1 MIQAISQANAGKVQN
16 TAFKG
21 EPVAV
26 QTKAANSNLERS
38 PQSDT
43 IVKEN
48 TKESKKSF
56 TGWLIGAGVAI
67 AGLGI
72 YFLTRGKA
80 GAKASD
86 VAQEAASKAKD
97 AVETVAEKV
106 EAKASDTV
114 QDFTA
119 KTNDVVETVTEKVE
133 TKVSDTVSSLKTE
146 KKVKEKPTEVLNPD
160 KIIISPKEPKA
171 KGKPKNKTKPQ
182 VIEIKP
188 KPEEVKPKVEVQPN
202 SQSKAKPKIEE
213 QPPKTSTEQLN
224 RQVEDDN
231 LLMAALLADDIAGQ
245 GGKKTSQVAE
255 DLLDGAATVGVKKSD
270 DLVEDFFGKPVNDP
284 FNLKTKIFSDPD
296 ELNKPIDLIGDSYE
310 DDISKIVDQVDD
322 GIDTLRTDFYNSLDD
337 MDDFKMFDDMTS
349 SLDDIGNSLD
359 DGIDFVLDFM

>member
-1 MIQAISQANAGKVQN
+1 MLEAISQANAGKVQN

-48 TKESKKSF
+48 TAESKRSF

-106 EAKASDTV
+106 EAKASDAV
-114 QDFTA
+114 QDVTA
-119 KTNDVVETVTEKVE
+119 KANDVVETVTEKVE
-133 TKVSDTVSSLKTE
+133 IKVSDTVSSLKTE

-160 KIIISPKEPKA
+160 KIIIPPKEPKA

-188 KPEEVKPKVEVQPN
+188 KAEEVKPKSKPEVEKQP
-202 SQSKAKPKIEE
+202 KK
-213 QPPKTSTEQLN
+213 STEEPLN
-224 RQVEDDN
+224 QQVENDN
-231 LLMAALLADDIAGQ
+231 LLMAALLADDAAGQ
-245 GGKKTSQVAE
+245 GGKKASQVAE
-255 DLLDGAATVGVKKSD
+255 DLLDGAATAGVKKSD
-270 DLVEDFFGKPVNDP
+270 DLAEDFFGKPVNDP
-284 FNLKTKIFSDPD
+284 FNPKTEILSDAD
-296 ELNKPIDLIGDSYE
+296 GLNKPIDLIGDSYE
-310 DDISKIVDQVDD
+310 DDISKIMNQVDD
-322 GIDTLRTDFYNSLDD
+322 GIDALRTDFYNAFDD

-359 DGIDFVLDFM
+359 DGIDFGLDFM

>member
-1 MIQAISQANAGKVQN
+1 MIQSISQANTSKVQN
-16 TAFKG
+16 RAFKG
-21 EPVAV
+21 ETTAT
-26 QTKAANSNLERS
+26 QTKVVNSNLERS

-43 IVKEN
+43 IVKKN
-48 TKESKKSF
+48 AAESKKSF

-106 EAKASDTV
+106 EAKASDAV
-114 QDFTA
+114 QDVTVKA
-119 KTNDVVETVTEKVE
+119 NDVVETVTEKVE
-133 TKVSDTVSSLKTE
+133 TKVSDTVSSLKPE

-160 KIIISPKEPKA
+160 KIIIPPKEPKA
-171 KGKPKNKTKPQ
+171 KGKPESKTTPQ
-182 VIEIKP
+182 VIEIKS
-188 KPEEVKPKVEVQPN
+188 KPEEVKPKSKLEVEQQPKK
-202 SQSKAKPKIEE
+202 SIEE
-213 QPPKTSTEQLN
+213 PLN
-224 RQVEDDN
+224 QQVENDN
-231 LLMAALLADDIAGQ
+231 LLMAALLVDDAAGQ
-245 GGKKTSQVAE
+245 GGKKASQVAE
-255 DLLDGAATVGVKKSD
+255 DLLDGAATAGVKKSD

-310 DDISKIVDQVDD
+310 DDINKIMNQVDD
-322 GIDTLRTDFYNSLDD
+322 GLDGLKTDFYNSLDD
-337 MDDFKMFDDMTS
+337 MDDFKMFDDMNL

-359 DGIDFVLDFM
+359 DGIDFGLDFM

>member
-1 MIQAISQANAGKVQN
+1 MIQAISQSNAVKVQN
-16 TAFKG
+16 AAFKG
-21 EPVAV
+21 EAVAV

-56 TGWLIGAGVAI
+56 TGLLIGAGVALL
-67 AGLGI
+67 ALGT

-114 QDFTA
+114 
-119 KTNDVVETVTEKVE
+119 
-133 TKVSDTVSSLKTE
+133 SSLKPE
-146 KKVKEKPTEVLNPD
+146 KKAKEKPTEVLNPD
-160 KIIISPKEPKA
+160 KIIIPPQEPKA

-188 KPEEVKPKVEVQPN
+188 KAEEVKPKVEVQPN
-202 SQSKAKPKIEE
+202 SQSKAKPKVEE

-255 DLLDGAATVGVKKSD
+255 DLLDGAATAGVKKSD
-270 DLVEDFFGKPVNDP
+270 DLAEDFFGKPVNDP

-359 DGIDFVLDFM
+359 DGIDFGLDFM